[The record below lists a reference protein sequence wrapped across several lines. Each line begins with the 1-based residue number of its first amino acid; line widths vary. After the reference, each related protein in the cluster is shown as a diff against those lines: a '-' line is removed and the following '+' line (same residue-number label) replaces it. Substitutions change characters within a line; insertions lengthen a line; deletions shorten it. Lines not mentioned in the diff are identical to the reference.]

1 MSPHPFLRTFWGRE
15 SHFLQWCT
23 HQQAPALLWRT
34 PPYTHAGD
42 ASEMQQPAKTD
53 VKVGGDLG
61 KLGVLQEREGEK
73 LINIKE

>member
-1 MSPHPFLRTFWGRE
+1 M
-15 SHFLQWCT
+15 
-23 HQQAPALLWRT
+23 T

-42 ASEMQQPAKTD
+42 TSETQRPAKTD